1 MTTACVAPIGTSA
14 IPTAAKRWTSCGPA
28 SGSLRLNST
37 KPASRH
43 VEGAAMT
50 DTTKVTKRRTS
61 PAKGEVARPKDRTA
75 AERSRRYRKRKR
87 AVHAVTPAIK
97 VPPTVTVTPA
107 RHRAPVVT
115 AVTLVAALALATV
128 SAGFSITGMT
138 SIFFGTFWPVLG
150 MGVAFEAGKLSA
162 VAWLR
167 QHGPAARALKA
178 ALGILVAVLMGLNAI
193 GAYGFLAKAHLGH
206 EVEGETAIGARMAEV
221 DGRISVQQGIVA
233 SRGREIERIDDA

>member
-50 DTTKVTKRRTS
+50 DTINVTKLRPS
-61 PAKGEVARPKDRTA
+61 PAKGEVARPKARTA

-87 AVHAVTPAIK
+87 AVHAVTPA
-97 VPPTVTVTPA
+97 VTVAPAVTVTPA
-107 RHRAPVVT
+107 RHGAPVVT

-138 SIFFGTFWPVLG
+138 SIFVGSFWPDIGIGAAL
-150 MGVAFEAGKLSA
+150 ETGKLSA
-162 VAWLR
+162 VASFG
-167 QHGPAARALKA
+167 QHGQASLELKPPP
-178 ALGILVAVLMGLNAI
+178 GILIA
-193 GAYGFLAKAHLGH
+193 
-206 EVEGETAIGARMAEV
+206 
-221 DGRISVQQGIVA
+221 
-233 SRGREIERIDDA
+233 